1 VRYQQTEMK
10 LRQTLILTFLFT
22 ATSIAFALN
31 WDRLYRTGPDEQKG
45 DYIIYCLQV
54 SLTIELIFMTLIRLL
69 NGNAFAPYL
78 IIVVPIAV
86 AVISIILSFM
96 ASSSIGDTKDQSV
109 LRVFLIIQSVLSTT
123 FALAYAYSRKR
134 TKEIS

>member
-1 VRYQQTEMK
+1 
-10 LRQTLILTFLFT
+10 
-22 ATSIAFALN
+22 
-31 WDRLYRTGPDEQKG
+31 
-45 DYIIYCLQV
+45 
-54 SLTIELIFMTLIRLL
+54 MTLIRLL